1 MLLWKYRKMLH
12 TKTYNFPEEADPKV
26 AQGCETILIVAIDQ
40 SEQIYLKRVKLP
52 GGGAHTNS
60 LPRRHIVETAVI

>member
-1 MLLWKYRKMLH
+1 MLH

-40 SEQIYLKRVKLP
+40 SEQIYLKRVNFQGEGHIQTASP
-52 GGGAHTNS
+52 GG
-60 LPRRHIVETAVI
+60 I